1 MTKSHKKYSVLL
13 ALLLAAVLTIP
24 FAKAAEAANGKAD
37 FRRIFLSMPEH
48 KAAQQQYDKMAEQK
62 AAEYGRLAADAKDEQ
77 TKRQLEQQYE
87 TWRAQA
93 NVEIMA
99 PVVNKAQQVINQ
111 VAAEKKLERIY
122 DAQSSAAAE
131 AETDITTDVIVRLA
145 QDRTKHQADAAKQPA
160 KTEAKPVQTVEPQPK
175 PAAKPV
181 QTVKPQ
187 PKPAAK
193 PVRTVKA
200 KPEPAA
206 ENKPAKAE
214 APAKAENPQ
223 EKAQSAAAS
232 GGAIV
237 IQFGAD
243 TEPYEIQ
250 RWVARAKKKGIASAY
265 VEENVNAKG
274 RKWWRARA
282 SADSKAEAEA
292 ICAKLRAM
300 RLKYYIVR

>member
-1 MTKSHKKYSVLL
+1 MTKSHKKYSILL

-122 DAQSSAAAE
+122 DTQSSAAAE

-160 KTEAKPVQTVEPQPK
+160 KTEAKPVQTVE
-175 PAAKPV
+175 
-181 QTVKPQ
+181 PQ

>member
-1 MTKSHKKYSVLL
+1 MTKSHKKYSILL

-122 DAQSSAAAE
+122 DTQSSAAAE

-160 KTEAKPVQTVEPQPK
+160 KPAAKPVQTVEPQPK

-181 QTVKPQ
+181 
-187 PKPAAK
+187 
-193 PVRTVKA
+193 RTKA

-214 APAKAENPQ
+214 APAKAEKPQ

>member
-1 MTKSHKKYSVLL
+1 MPKTRTQHNTLLAVLL
-13 ALLLAAVLTIP
+13 AALLTIP
-24 FAKAAEAANGKAD
+24 FTETAKAADGKAD
-37 FRRIFLSMPEH
+37 FRKIFLAMPEY
-48 KAAQQQYDKMAEQK
+48 KAAQQQYSKIAEQK
-62 AAEYGRLAADAKDEQ
+62 AAEYSRLAADAKDEQ
-77 TKRQLEQQYE
+77 TKLQLKQQYE
-87 TWRAQA
+87 TWLAQA

-122 DAQSSAAAE
+122 NTQSSEAAE
-131 AETDITTDVIVRLA
+131 AETDITTDVIARFA
-145 QDRTKHQADAAKQPA
+145 QNRTRHTADAAKQPA
-160 KTEAKPVQTVEPQPK
+160 KTEA
-175 PAAKPV
+175 
-181 QTVKPQ
+181 KPQ

-214 APAKAENPQ
+214 VPAKAEKPQ
-223 EKAQSAAAS
+223 IKAQSEPAS

-250 RWVARAKKKGIASAY
+250 RGVARVKKNGIASAY
-265 VEENVNAKG
+265 VEENVNTKG

-282 SADSKAEAEA
+282 TANSKAEAEA
-292 ICAKLRAM
+292 ICAKLKAM

>member
-122 DAQSSAAAE
+122 DTQSSAAAE

-181 QTVKPQ
+181 
-187 PKPAAK
+187 
-193 PVRTVKA
+193 RTKA